1 MSRIVK
7 STYGI
12 WSGDNF
18 RARIISKTKRT
29 IAGFLFRK
37 TKTKKVYSYIIEKQN
52 SWDGYWRES
61 VSHEPLF
68 EFERSYY
75 NTKEEATAAANY
87 QLDKIENGP
96 GGEIV

>member
-7 STYGI
+7 AKYGMGA
-12 WSGDNF
+12 GDNF
-18 RARIISKTKRT
+18 RARIISRVK
-29 IAGFLFRK
+29 GFIF
-37 TKTKKVYSYIIEKQN
+37 KKIVYSYVIEIQN
-52 SWDGYWRES
+52 PWGNRYWRES
-61 VSHEPLF
+61 VYHKPLF

-75 NTKEEATAAANY
+75 NTKEEAIAAANY